1 MSDRAEM
8 EKEYNKWQAER
19 EDSVKKEKKTKNP
32 TSYKTEI
39 EDIRVEIAKY
49 LESQGWGVVLVA
61 NHGVQKPDPTSFKYQ
76 YFMNFLGK
84 QKNLSPEQ
92 KTKEGVRQIPN
103 TNGKDRTDIVKS
115 SQLGFE
121 VPEVGK
127 QGEAS

>member
-19 EDSVKKEKKTKNP
+19 EDSVKKEK
-32 TSYKTEI
+32 S
-39 EDIRVEIAKY
+39 
-49 LESQGWGVVLVA
+49 
-61 NHGVQKPDPTSFKYQ
+61 
-76 YFMNFLGK
+76 
-84 QKNLSPEQ
+84 
-92 KTKEGVRQIPN
+92 QIPN